1 MKRYW
6 YNFKTIKRQMQ
17 KHKFAKISISISQTK
32 QPVSHVR
39 PSLPDLPTQNFS
51 SQWNACHY
59 NVEYSEFIILN
70 QLLLFSTRHFA
81 KLQHL
86 VLLAPVSPNSS
97 DLHSFLP
104 GHLPQNLQQLGNYFE
119 QLGNN
124 FEQPGDNIEKI
135 GNDNFFA
142 TRPTLCDSQYYS
154 HYGCSKYINSDNNN
168 ENLDI
173 YPFFK
178 YS

>member
-1 MKRYW
+1 MHHHIGDFVMFLAVKLYDKILTQFQNNYKPKVKTPELFFTLNYLPLQCRIFSVYH
-6 YNFKTIKRQMQ
+6 FKPIA
-17 KHKFAKISISISQTK
+17 F
-32 QPVSHVR
+32 
-39 PSLPDLPTQNFS
+39 
-51 SQWNACHY
+51 
-59 NVEYSEFIILN
+59 
-70 QLLLFSTRHFA
+70 FSTRHFA

-135 GNDNFFA
+135 GNDNFF
-142 TRPTLCDSQYYS
+142 Y
-154 HYGCSKYINSDNNN
+154 H
-168 ENLDI
+168 
-173 YPFFK
+173 
-178 YS
+178 